1 MLSALSAQ
9 FARAL
14 HHPIVLCILRTLHAA
29 DRCAF
34 SRRSLLIPPLL
45 ALAYALLGGV
55 FPPLAMA
62 FVGGSPPSPRG
73 APGPTA
79 ALAVSSTVAI
89 IKLSELLQQA
99 GLPPA
104 VALLLLALPCA
115 LQWRL
120 LDGSRASLA
129 LALLAAV
136 GFSERLNAPSQ
147 QRQSGPPT
155 ARCALAPAH
164 GWPAWAPPCSPGASG
179 AAKDVDFTASN
190 HPGGPLAELPL
201 MKLGAWHYLTP
212 DFWPLAAW
220 SLGAGTGNEWAG
232 LSAITGPCYFAVTT
246 DAIALGRWFGSEPD
260 PESV

>member
-1 MLSALSAQ
+1 MSTPAPANSPRVLWRLAGVGAIVGPAVDAVHNQALLAYDV
-9 FARAL
+9 L
-14 HHPIVLCILRTLHAA
+14 PISVDLGLGIAKT
-29 DRCAF
+29 
-34 SRRSLLIPPLL
+34 SLLIPPLL

-136 GFSERLNAPSQ
+136 G
-147 QRQSGPPT
+147 
-155 ARCALAPAH
+155 
-164 GWPAWAPPCSPGASG
+164 
-179 AAKDVDFTASN
+179 
-190 HPGGPLAELPL
+190 GPLAELPL